1 MSFPRDFLWGGAIAA
16 NQYEG
21 AWLEDGKQPNVT
33 DIVVG
38 IMSRKPGIK
47 WNEETKK
54 YEMALDPDKVYLS
67 HEAVDGYHRYRE
79 DLKLMKG
86 MGFNSFRTS
95 IAWGRLYPNGDE
107 EEPNPAG
114 IAFYK
119 DMFSCMRE
127 LEMEPVI
134 TLSHYETPLHLITE
148 YGGWRDAKLIEYWK
162 RYVTTVFTEFKG
174 LVRYYLTFNEV
185 NNMFQMPL
193 IGAGVLTI
201 HDPKDPSD
209 PIGSTTKQDI
219 WDGYHNILVAN
230 AETVRLGHEID
241 PDCQVG
247 CMLTCSGVA
256 LYPYDCNPD
265 NVMGALDMQRMNVF
279 YMGDPF
285 CLGIVPSYL
294 KKVWKEE
301 GVTVEFTDE
310 ELELIKKY
318 TVDFFSFSYYR
329 STTFSTDVNVKA
341 DTGGL
346 IAKENPF
353 LKDKAP
359 QPWGWPVDPVG
370 IRYTLNVLYDRY
382 HLPLYIVE
390 NGVGLDE
397 NLDEN
402 GEIHDAFRV
411 HYIEEHLKNV
421 HKAIED
427 GVDCRAYL
435 YWGPIDVVSAGT
447 GEMKKRYGFVYV
459 DRFNDG
465 HGTLERKIK
474 DSYYRY
480 KEIIESN
487 GEVLLKEE

>member
-1 MSFPRDFLWGGAIAA
+1 MKFPEKFMWGGAIAA

-33 DIVVG
+33 DVVVG
-38 IMSRKPGIK
+38 IMSRKPGIA

-54 YEMALDPDKVYLS
+54 YEMKLDPEKAYLS

-79 DLKLMKG
+79 DLKLMAG
-86 MGFNSFRTS
+86 MGFNAFRTS
-95 IAWGRLYPNGDE
+95 IAWGRIFPNGDE
-107 EEPNPAG
+107 EEPNEAG
-114 IAFYK
+114 LAFYE
-119 DMFSCMRE
+119 DMFKCMKE
-127 LEMEPVI
+127 LGMEPVI
-134 TLSHYETPLHLITE
+134 TLSHYETPLHLVTE
-148 YGGWRDAKLIEYWK
+148 YGGWSDPRLIEYWK
-162 RYVTTVFTEFKG
+162 RYVTTVFTRYKG
-174 LVRYYLTFNEV
+174 LVKYWLTFNEV
-185 NNMFQMPL
+185 NNMFRIPL
-193 IGAGVLTI
+193 VAAGVLTVK
-201 HDPKDPSD
+201 DPKDPSD

-247 CMLTCSGVA
+247 CMLTSSSVA
-256 LYPYDCNPD
+256 TYPFNCDPA
-265 NVMGALDMQRMNVF
+265 NVFGALESQRMANF
-279 YMGDPF
+279 YFGDPF
-285 CLGIVPSYL
+285 CLGIIPAYL
-294 KKVWKEE
+294 KKVWKEQ
-301 GVTVEFTDE
+301 GVTVEFTE
-310 ELELIKKY
+310 EEKELIRKY

-329 STTFSTDVNVKA
+329 SSTYDLDYIMHG

-346 IAKENPF
+346 VGKENPY

-359 QPWGWPVDPVG
+359 QPWGWPVDPEG
-370 IRYTLNVLYDRY
+370 LRYTMNVLYDRY
-382 HLPLYIVE
+382 HLPLFIVE

-402 GEIHDAFRV
+402 GEIHDTFRV

-421 HKAIED
+421 ALALED
-427 GVDCRAYL
+427 GVECMGYL

-487 GEVLLKEE
+487 GEKL